1 MSLKIGLNRIVR
13 SVVEELRQNSLY
25 L

>member
-1 MSLKIGLNRIVR
+1 MRLNLTGKRAVR

-25 L
+25 I

>member
-1 MSLKIGLNRIVR
+1 MSIKIRRKRIVR
-13 SVVEELRQNSLY
+13 STVEELRQNSLY